1 MQKVTIEIL
10 CIVYTLFFMASGG
23 VVNAQ
28 PKGISAYLSKPGLWD
43 YPVKPGNNLNS
54 GLDKLFSDFNGIREF
69 YKKREPVDGIRIAWD
84 YSTMESLAPMG
95 GYARLLR
102 LADHSIAF
110 VYEDWAVH
118 NRIAVCGNTVM
129 IRSYD
134 EGRTWSAP
142 TILFPWF
149 RTTNPNNGLTALVG
163 MYNPEIIQ
171 LQNGD
176 ILVAANFRPHTME
189 VTPYAIA
196 LRRSTDNG
204 ATWSDIQVLYEGEPR
219 FIDGCWEPAFL
230 QLPGGEVQI
239 YFANEKPYT
248 HSREQ
253 EISVISSYDNGQTW
267 GDFRTVSFRKNC
279 RDGMPVPRVV
289 GNEIVVAIEDNK
301 TGSFR
306 PYTVRTTIDDNWS
319 APVLGDSPGRD
330 YSLKEPLVDT
340 VVLGAPYLLVLST
353 GETVLS
359 YQSTQGGRPAVVRSQ
374 IMQVVIG
381 DKTARNFDRTTQPFP
396 LNNNQQSM
404 WNSIA
409 LWDEKTIVAVGQ
421 VRLADVASPTIIKGR
436 ILSDITVNQ
445 KDITDYPIFVGAKAA
460 ANLRVG
466 LGADGANLYIH
477 GKVSDPTPFRSPAG
491 TQKGDGIYLLIDS
504 QNASLQKPDKGIYKL
519 WCSDTGALSFWEGQ
533 SGGWAE
539 QPASAVS
546 VTASPSDT
554 GYDLYITIPKNILG
568 GLSKTA
574 RIGAGLSNDASEHA
588 GYTEFLIHGDMDAS
602 NTWMKVT
609 F

>member
-1 MQKVTIEIL
+1 LGLTTACPSNPTDVEENKNDQKI
-10 CIVYTLFFMASGG
+10 SG
-23 VVNAQ
+23 
-28 PKGISAYLSKPGLWD
+28 
-43 YPVKPGNNLNS
+43 
-54 GLDKLFSDFNGIREF
+54 
-69 YKKREPVDGIRIAWD
+69 EPVDGIRIAWD
-84 YSTMESLAPMG
+84 YSTMESLAPTG

-102 LADHSIAF
+102 LADNSIAF
-110 VYEDWAVH
+110 VYEDWTVH
-118 NRIAVCGNTVM
+118 NQIAL

-142 TILFPWF
+142 TILFPYF
-149 RTTNPNNGLTALVG
+149 HTTNPSNGLTSLVG

-176 ILVAANFRPHTME
+176 ILVAGNFRPHTME

-196 LRRSTDNG
+196 LRRSADNG
-204 ATWSDIQVLYEGEPR
+204 ATWSDIEVLYEAEPR

-267 GDFRTVSFRKNC
+267 GNFRTVSFRRNC
-279 RDGMPVPRVV
+279 RDGMPAPRVI
-289 GNEIVVAIEDNK
+289 GDEIVVAIEDNK
-301 TGSFR
+301 TGNFR
-306 PYTVRTTIDDNWS
+306 PYTVRTTIADNWS
-319 APVLGDSPGRD
+319 SPVLEDSPGRN
-330 YSLKEPLVDT
+330 YSLKEPLVDP
-340 VVLGAPYLLVLST
+340 VIMGAPYLLVLPT

-359 YQSTQGGRPAVVRSQ
+359 YQSTQGGRPAVVGSQ

-396 LNNNQQSM
+396 LHDHQQSM

-421 VRLADVASPTIIKGR
+421 VRLTNVASPTITKGY
-436 ILSDITVNQ
+436 ILSDMTVNQ
-445 KDITDYPIFVGAKAA
+445 KDITTYPIFVGAKAA

-466 LGADGANLYIH
+466 LGIDGANLYIQC
-477 GKVSDPTPFRSPAG
+477 KVSDPTPIQSPAG
-491 TQKGDGIYLLIDS
+491 TQKGDGVYLLIDS

-519 WCSDTGALSFWEGQ
+519 WCSSTGALSFWEGQ
-533 SGGWAE
+533 AGGWTV
-539 QPASAVS
+539 QPASAIN
-546 VTASPSDT
+546 VTASSSGT
-554 GYDLYITIPKNILG
+554 GYDLYITIPKSALC
-568 GLSKTA
+568 GLSRAA
-574 RIGAGLSNDASEHA
+574 RIGAGLSNYASEHT
-588 GYTEFLIHGDMDAS
+588 GDTEFLIHGDMDAS
-602 NTWMKVT
+602 NTWMKVE
-609 F
+609 FSHASFPPK